1 MKKDSADVSNSKD
14 TSLITFAMAHEH
26 NMLAKNYA
34 YPGMNTSRNVSP
46 NSIIFEIYW
55 NSKMSNVPP
64 MPL

>member
-14 TSLITFAMAHEH
+14 KSFITFAMTHEH

-34 YPGMNTSRNVSP
+34 YPDMNTSRNVFP
-46 NSIIFEIYW
+46 NSIISDIYW
-55 NSKMSNVPP
+55 NNKMSNVPP

>member
-14 TSLITFAMAHEH
+14 TSFITFAMTHEH

-34 YPGMNTSRNVSP
+34 YPGMNTSRNVFP
-46 NSIIFEIYW
+46 NSIISEIYW